1 MSTITS
7 HSERRPTRRPSLF
20 SAVACGLL
28 AVSGLSAQQP
38 AIDDKEP
45 SYSHGYSDPNVPFS
59 RSGGHSTV
67 VGGHASTGVASA
79 FPNNGK
85 VGAVLKVSTRS
96 LPVSQSA
103 QISLGAMRDGFEVI
117 RTGYVD
123 NAGRFDGR
131 DTVEV
136 TIPEWVQNDRPYLLI
151 VSDLAYTPFAP
162 AEMVHPTDARGM
174 VRRKG
179 MVRQEA
185 MGGCLTLTGDAG
197 ELYYL
202 SAQTSAVQAGR
213 EARIEGRVIQNGRC
227 GVGTT
232 IDVRSARV
240 VAQR

>member
-1 MSTITS
+1 MSNDTS
-7 HSERRPTRRPSLF
+7 HSERRPTRRPFLF
-20 SAVACGLL
+20 AAVACGLL

-38 AIDDKEP
+38 GIDDQEP

-79 FPNNGK
+79 FPNNGR

-96 LPVSQSA
+96 LPAAQSA

-117 RTGYVD
+117 KTGYVD
-123 NAGRFDGR
+123 SGGRFDGR
-131 DTVEV
+131 DTVQV
-136 TIPEWVQNDRPYLLI
+136 TIPDWVQNDRPYLLI
-151 VSDLAYTPFAP
+151 VSDLAYVPFAP
-162 AEMVHPTDARGM
+162 AEMVHPTDAQGM

-185 MGGCLTLTGDAG
+185 MGGCLTLTGEAG

-202 SAQTSAVQAGR
+202 SGATSALRAGR
-213 EARIEGRVIQNGRC
+213 EARLEGRVVQNGRC
-227 GVGTT
+227 GTGTT
-232 IDVRSARV
+232 IEVRSARL